1 MDEAVVAIT
10 TTNNER
16 EARQLAERMV
26 RDRLAA
32 CVQIVPKIQSIY
44 EWDGEIHDDLEHMLI
59 IKTREKCVENLKAFI
74 EKNHSY
80 EVPELLVL
88 PVTDGLEDYFKWMK
102 DNTKG

>member
-1 MDEAVVAIT
+1 EAVVAIT